1 MNYRLLQIRV
11 DLTQYTLIFIF
22 LYDLNYKV
30 IALWG
35 NWRFKAG
42 KTGQGARLSKLL
54 GLLQI
59 KGAFCAADI
68 HNKRLALV
76 IAT

>member
-1 MNYRLLQIRV
+1 MLEIEGSGRSGFFALNQ
-11 DLTQYTLIFIF
+11 F
-22 LYDLNYKV
+22 LARTESSA
-30 IALWG
+30 IALSG
-35 NWRFKAG
+35 NWRFNAG
-42 KTGQGARLSKLL
+42 KTGQGVRLSKLL